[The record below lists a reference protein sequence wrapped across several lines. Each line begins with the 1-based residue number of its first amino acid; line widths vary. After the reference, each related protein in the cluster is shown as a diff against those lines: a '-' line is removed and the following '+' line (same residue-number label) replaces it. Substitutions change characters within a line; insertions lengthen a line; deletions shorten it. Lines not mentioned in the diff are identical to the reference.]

1 MHLRSWLALSPAAQI
16 DLTITIFP
24 ATTRQRQ
31 ISQDYSTI
39 GCLFSTGSG
48 EDHLTWPSTQM
59 TTWRSLRMGNL
70 EITPEF
76 RLRFRLLLK
85 LDLAPT
91 PWTSSLDP
99 PNGEPVISADDDD
112 PDDITGSI
120 LKMIRFLASLYP
132 RGSP

>member
-91 PWTSSLDP
+91 PASIPRTVNLSSP
-99 PNGEPVISADDDD
+99 PTTTMID
-112 PDDITGSI
+112 PDDTTGSI

>member
-48 EDHLTWPSTQM
+48 EDHWTWPSTQM

-91 PWTSSLDP
+91 PLAPRSP
-99 PNGEPVISADDDD
+99 EPVISADDDD